1 MFAFRPTL
9 LTPMLKSQTTNTLVC
24 RLFER
29 GATSVGLDFL
39 SHPFWDKYL
48 EFEERL
54 ESFDRIFTI
63 LSRII
68 YIPMHQYARYFEKYR
83 QMAQSRPLAATAPP
97 SHLTQLQLD
106 LE

>member
-1 MFAFRPTL
+1 MTH
-9 LTPMLKSQTTNTLVC
+9 

-54 ESFDRIFTI
+54 ESLDRIFAI
-63 LSRII
+63 LGRII

-83 QMAQSRPLAATAPP
+83 QMASSRPIAATAPP
-97 SHLTQLQLD
+97 GHLTQLQLD
-106 LE
+106 LENEGAGYKAGRSQAS